1 MRTFVLVLSIF
12 ASNYLFGQN
21 RINAYV
27 EFLKEQKSPK
37 EYIFQLW
44 EDADIIVLGERD
56 HRDTTQYNLIL
67 DILSDKRFIEKVGNL
82 YLEVGVVNATERAN
96 DLIKNSHDKESFHKR
111 FVELQMIEM
120 WSPSYWDKYN
130 RYQLL
135 YGLFRINKELS
146 RENQINI
153 GLLDMEFSWHDSIT
167 PKKYKE
173 FYTIQMNRE
182 YNTREKIMADNFQTF
197 YSKQQP
203 RNNHKKALIITSRE
217 YARKFHVHC
226 KGNNVKRQAG
236 HIKDMYG
243 NKVKTVA
250 LNWYKW
256 LPLNWEKQIL
266 PNKSNGL
273 SADGKFDAA
282 FELTNCTAVGFDLDA
297 SPFGEDK
304 YDYTFDNDLKW
315 KDVFDGYIFYE
326 PYYNFT
332 GKIGFPTRLNNK
344 QAKEFIRRMI
354 INNQALGNKKDARLL
369 KWFGWIRKYT
379 EKNEYCNM
387 REFKCISIYPNHI
400 EWKSAMDK
408 WIISNEQEQ

>member
-1 MRTFVLVLSIF
+1 MRTFILVLSIF

-197 YSKQQP
+197 YST
-203 RNNHKKALIITSRE
+203 LIPQH
-217 YARKFHVHC
+217 Y
-226 KGNNVKRQAG
+226 N
-236 HIKDMYG
+236 
-243 NKVKTVA
+243 
-250 LNWYKW
+250 
-256 LPLNWEKQIL
+256 
-266 PNKSNGL
+266 
-273 SADGKFDAA
+273 
-282 FELTNCTAVGFDLDA
+282 LTL
-297 SPFGEDK
+297 
-304 YDYTFDNDLKW
+304 
-315 KDVFDGYIFYE
+315 
-326 PYYNFT
+326 
-332 GKIGFPTRLNNK
+332 
-344 QAKEFIRRMI
+344 FI
-354 INNQALGNKKDARLL
+354 
-369 KWFGWIRKYT
+369 
-379 EKNEYCNM
+379 
-387 REFKCISIYPNHI
+387 S
-400 EWKSAMDK
+400 S
-408 WIISNEQEQ
+408 